1 MDKAKRKA
9 VTETLNFLFAT
20 IRNAR
25 NNQRREP
32 EYEAAISVAYACLIA
47 GFITGSTYTRIA
59 DLLFHYR
66 RPSMN
71 YMQAPK
77 AKDGSNE

>member
-1 MDKAKRKA
+1 VDKAKRKA

-20 IRNAR
+20 IRNAKAH
-25 NNQRREP
+25 QRSEP

-59 DLLFHYR
+59 DLLFCYR

-77 AKDGSNE
+77 AKDGSDE

>member
-9 VTETLNFLFAT
+9 VTETLNFLFVT

-25 NNQRREP
+25 NNQRSEP
-32 EYEAAISVAYACLIA
+32 EYEAAIAVAYTCLIA

-59 DLLFHYR
+59 DLLFCYR
-66 RPSMN
+66 RPT
-71 YMQAPK
+71 
-77 AKDGSNE
+77 GSEGQQS

>member
-20 IRNAR
+20 IRNAKAH
-25 NNQRREP
+25 QRSDP
-32 EYEAAISVAYACLIA
+32 EYEAAIAVAYACLIA

-59 DLLFHYR
+59 DLLFCYR
-66 RPSMN
+66 RPSAN

-77 AKDGSNE
+77 DGSDE